1 MQFRAIGGR
10 HGPDVTTIEDRLVI
24 YLVVVYLVNAKSRI
38 GRRRPWWV
46 ETRGVMNWVNASK
59 RI

>member
-1 MQFRAIGGR
+1 MQLRAIGDR
-10 HGPDVTTIEDRLVI
+10 HGPDVTTIEDGLVI
-24 YLVVVYLVNAKSRI
+24 YLMVVNLANAKSRI
-38 GRRRPWWV
+38 GRRCPWWV